1 MKVIDLLN
9 KIAEG
14 KQPKEIKF
22 RETIYKWE
30 KYNGDL
36 GYVDKTSI
44 PYNWFS
50 HELEC
55 DLQDN
60 LNEDVEIIEYSN
72 NGLNAF
78 EEPFNNDIRFRLII
92 DKLNELEGKI
102 DG

>member
-14 KQPKEIKF
+14 KQPKKIMFDTEEYIWE
-22 RETIYKWE
+22 ETLKEYRR
-30 KYNGDL
+30 YPYDNNLYYSLYSDYDL
-36 GYVDKTSI
+36 TK
-44 PYNWFS
+44 
-50 HELEC
+50 C
-55 DLQDN
+55 
-60 LNEDVEIIEYSN
+60 LNEDVEIIEYSNN

-102 DG
+102 NG